1 MSSSCSSVI
10 KLLMGGGR
18 RGTCTHGEVG
28 GTSRD
33 VGGVGKHTGRWEG
46 QACILGM
53 GGAVSIQGCGRDK

>member
-1 MSSSCSSVI
+1 
-10 KLLMGGGR
+10 MGGGR

-53 GGAVSIQGCGRDK
+53 GGAFLCSWFTIAMESWEKFSRNV